1 MSTPSIRDVT
11 DRLAPRLIAPDAAF
25 HAPGF
30 VVASGREEK
39 VLSMAEHGRKYR
51 PAAVLVP
58 IIARD
63 DGVTVLLT
71 QRSAHL
77 PDHGGQISFP
87 GGRLEE
93 GDADAVDAALREAE
107 EEVGL
112 PQGKVTVLGAMEQRA
127 TISNYRVTPIVALA
141 EPFAPIAQQ
150 EEVSEIFEVPLS
162 FVLDRNNHRFLTGGR
177 DGRSNPTYSLPYGDW
192 FIFGF
197 TARILIRLAQLW
209 NSDAPQ
215 SAVTRV

>member
-1 MSTPSIRDVT
+1 MNGPSPQEVRA
-11 DRLAPRLIAPDAAF
+11 RLAPRLLAPDIAF
-25 HAPGF
+25 NASDFVMGF
-30 VVASGREEK
+30 GAEEK
-39 VLSMAEHGRKYR
+39 ILAVAEYGDSYR

-58 IIARD
+58 LIAH
-63 DGVTVLLT
+63 DGEVTVLLT
-71 QRSAHL
+71 QRSADL

-93 GDADAVDAALREAE
+93 GDADAVAAALREAH

-112 PQGKVTVLGAMEQRA
+112 PVENVTVLGAMEQRG

-141 EPFAPIAQQ
+141 DPFPPVAQ
-150 EEVSEIFEVPLS
+150 EDEVAQIFEVPLS
-162 FVLDRNNHRFLTGGR
+162 FVLDSANHQFLERGR
-177 DGRSNPTYSLPYGDW
+177 DGCSDPIYSIPYGEW

-209 NSDAPQ
+209 HGERPPIDS
-215 SAVTRV
+215 TGT

>member
-1 MSTPSIRDVT
+1 MSGPSSEDVRA
-11 DRLAPRLIAPDAAF
+11 RLAPQLLAPDVAF
-25 HAPGF
+25 NASNFIMGF
-30 VVASGREEK
+30 GTQEKILSVAEYGET
-39 VLSMAEHGRKYR
+39 YR

-58 IIARD
+58 IIAH
-63 DGVTVLLT
+63 DGEVTVLLT
-71 QRSAHL
+71 QRSADL

-93 GDADAVDAALREAE
+93 GDTDAVAAALREAH

-112 PQGKVTVLGAMEQRA
+112 PSENVIVLGAMEQRG

-141 EPFAPIAQQ
+141 DPFPPVPQ
-150 EEVSEIFEVPLS
+150 EDEVAHIFEVPLG
-162 FVLDRNNHRFLTGGR
+162 FVLDSANHQFLERGR
-177 DGRSNPTYSLPYGDW
+177 DGRSDPMYSIPYGEW

-209 NSDAPQ
+209 HGEGPPVDP
-215 SAVTRV
+215 TGR